1 MTTSASVFT
10 VVVQASSMLLAG
22 CPTALFKSQ
31 SDGFTVVATTGDVAP
46 GVSLDDVTVK
56 VPIVVDRHLW
66 GVLGSLPSD
75 DVTPA
80 DAYAQLVPMASM
92 AAAAIG
98 AAEEQAAL
106 RRVVDLKGSGVD
118 GFELFAAVVAEA
130 AALVRSSVTLL
141 RFDAND
147 EITVVAAAAP
157 PVTETSRTLLG
168 DASTVAPGR
177 SQGLEDTDRSTVS
190 VSITVHGDRWGS
202 LVATAIDGPLG
213 ESAESQL
220 AQFSGLI
227 AAAIATIRPR
237 EHLQRLA
244 DEQQALLTVA
254 GLVAGGQ
261 APETISPL
269 WPNKHRVCWNGSRS
283 PSPGSTAN
291 PIRWW
296 RRLPWGQ
303 PSGVS
308 ESGLNPTRCRIG
320 SARPLS
326 RIEWTTTDLKVMP
339 RWPSGSAWWRRS
351 QYPLLCPRRSG
362 GC

>member
-130 AALVRSSVTLL
+130 AALVRSSVTLF
-141 RFDAND
+141 RFVP
-147 EITVVAAAAP
+147 T
-157 PVTETSRTLLG
+157 TRSR
-168 DASTVAPGR
+168 S
-177 SQGLEDTDRSTVS
+177 S
-190 VSITVHGDRWGS
+190 
-202 LVATAIDGPLG
+202 
-213 ESAESQL
+213 
-220 AQFSGLI
+220 
-227 AAAIATIRPR
+227 RPQ
-237 EHLQRLA
+237 HPRL
-244 DEQQALLTVA
+244 
-254 GLVAGGQ
+254 
-261 APETISPL
+261 P
-269 WPNKHRVCWNGSRS
+269 KHRERCWATQARSR
-283 PSPGSTAN
+283 PDAV
-291 PIRWW
+291 R
-296 RRLPWGQ
+296 
-303 PSGVS
+303 V
-308 ESGLNPTRCRIG
+308 
-320 SARPLS
+320 
-326 RIEWTTTDLKVMP
+326 
-339 RWPSGSAWWRRS
+339 
-351 QYPLLCPRRSG
+351 
-362 GC
+362 